1 MREVNL
7 ETNFNNKLGCG
18 SFMHIAPAPKTD
30 LTPELIN
37 QLMAEDYLVK
47 TKDGS
52 YPESICNIVSI
63 LRFELVS
70 LPTFCT
76 LASHDMEADDFIK
89 WVIGKKPEFN
99 FGTKM
104 AVYFYKKK
112 K

>member
-18 SFMHIAPAPKTD
+18 SFVHISLAPKTD
-30 LTPELIN
+30 LTPELID
-37 QLMAEDYLVK
+37 QLMKEDYLVQ

-52 YPESICNIVSI
+52 HVPVLCNMVSM
-63 LRFELVS
+63 LRYELVS

-76 LASHDMEADDFIK
+76 LASHDMEAEEFIK
-89 WVIGKKPEFN
+89 WVISKKSELN
-99 FGTKM
+99 FGTQM